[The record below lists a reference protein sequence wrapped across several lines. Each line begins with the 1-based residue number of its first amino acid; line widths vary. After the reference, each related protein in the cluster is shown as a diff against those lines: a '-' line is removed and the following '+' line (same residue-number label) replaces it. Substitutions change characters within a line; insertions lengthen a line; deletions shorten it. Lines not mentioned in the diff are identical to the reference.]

1 MAGAEG
7 ADRFAVTPGHE
18 TGEMAKQRQVFVC
31 RECGSESVSWAGQ
44 CPQCNG
50 WATIEEAAVPQARV
64 ARGADSPVR
73 SLQEFDA
80 AGAVPVPTGIDEI
93 DRVLGGGLVP
103 ASVSLLGG
111 EPGIGKSTLT
121 LQMAMSVGASGGS
134 VILVTGEEAPSQVAA
149 RAGRLG
155 PIPESLSVVD
165 ATDVDVIC
173 AAIET
178 ERPQLAVVD
187 SIQTLQCPEIDSAPG
202 SVTQVRAGAHR
213 LVEVAKKTGASVV
226 LIGHVTKDGNLAGPR
241 LLEHVVDTVLS
252 FTGDRHHDL
261 RFLRTAKHRFGPT
274 AEVGVFEMAATGL
287 EAVVDPSVRFLADRQ
302 AGAPGSVVVATIDN
316 QRPVLVE
323 VQALATAHGDRPPR
337 LNSQGLVASR
347 VELVSA
353 VLRRRGGIDLWGW
366 EVFTSAAGGA
376 EVREPGGD
384 LGLAVAIA
392 SGLLNRAVGPETVVV
407 GEVGLAGE
415 IRSVAQL
422 ERRLQ
427 ESFRLG
433 FRRAIVPN
441 SAPEGPTGLKLVR
454 VGSLSEALGVLDLQ
468 VETHDSQ
475 AA

>member
-1 MAGAEG
+1 
-7 ADRFAVTPGHE
+7 
-18 TGEMAKQRQVFVC
+18 MAKQRQVFVC

-50 WATIEEAAVPQARV
+50 WATIEEAAIPKARV
-64 ARGADSPVR
+64 ARGTESPIR
-73 SLQEFDA
+73 PLHEFDA
-80 AGAVPVPTGIDEI
+80 AGAVPVPTGLDEV

-121 LQMAMSVGASGGS
+121 LQMAMSVAASGGS

-155 PIPESLSVVD
+155 AIPDSLSVVD

-173 AAIET
+173 AAIES
-178 ERPQLAVVD
+178 ERPQLAIID
-187 SIQTLQCPEIDSAPG
+187 SIQTLRCPEIDSAPG
-202 SVTQVRAGAHR
+202 SVTQVRAGANR
-213 LVEVAKKTGASVV
+213 LVEVAKRTGASVV

-274 AEVGVFEMAATGL
+274 SEVGVFEMVATGL
-287 EAVVDPSVRFLADRQ
+287 EAVADPSVRFLADRQ
-302 AGAPGSVVVATIDN
+302 AGTPGSVVVATVDN

-323 VQALATAHGDRPPR
+323 VQALAAPHGDRPPR
-337 LNSQGLVASR
+337 LHSQGLVANR

-376 EVREPGGD
+376 DVREPGGD
-384 LGLAVAIA
+384 LGLALAVA
-392 SGLLNRAVGPETVVV
+392 SSLLNRAVGPDTVVV

-415 IRSVAQL
+415 VRSVAQL

-433 FRRAIVPN
+433 FRRAVVPS
-441 SAPEGPTGLKLVR
+441 SAPEGPTGLDLVR
-454 VGSLSEALGVLDLQ
+454 VSSLSDALRALGLEAEVP
-468 VETHDSQ
+468 EAF